1 MTPEQEALPPSP
13 KIEPISVRTRQAGPE
28 APRRYLLSLPDPRL
42 VGEEASR
49 TWSVYLTPA
58 QAAEVTGSSPYYIS
72 VMAQTTE
79 GRAGLG
85 FPVMRVGRYT
95 KIPRIPFLRFMGWE
109 GEIAGARG
117 ATP

>member
-1 MTPEQEALPPSP
+1 MIMAKRGLTLAAIAEMDC
-13 KIEPISVRTRQAGPE
+13 TM
-28 APRRYLLSLPDPRL
+28 
-42 VGEEASR
+42 
-49 TWSVYLTPA
+49 LTPA

-109 GEIAGARG
+109 GTIKGAE
-117 ATP
+117 A

>member
-1 MTPEQEALPPSP
+1 MA
-13 KIEPISVRTRQAGPE
+13 KTR
-28 APRRYLLSLPDPRL
+28 LTLSDIAKMECPM
-42 VGEEASR
+42 
-49 TWSVYLTPA
+49 LTPA

>member
-1 MTPEQEALPPSP
+1 MSKQSMTLEE
-13 KIEPISVRTRQAGPE
+13 IAGMDCPM
-28 APRRYLLSLPDPRL
+28 
-42 VGEEASR
+42 
-49 TWSVYLTPA
+49 LTPA
-58 QAAEVTGSSPYYIS
+58 QAAAVTGSSPYYIR

-109 GEIAGARG
+109 GAING
-117 ATP
+117 ATEGGHP